1 MLSEVH
7 LETIRVSNIEPI
19 ETVLTCHLL
28 VTIQCPTP
36 TGRNKSLSTLSRTT
50 SLSPCATGKRGAF
63 AFVKVLF
70 SYAKWIYIML
80 KAAKKV
86 RVSWERKTKK
96 ALKLQE
102 FRDF

>member
-1 MLSEVH
+1 MLSEV
-7 LETIRVSNIEPI
+7 IGAIKRG
-19 ETVLTCHLL
+19 LTCHLL
-28 VTIQCPTP
+28 VTIQYPPP
-36 TGRNKSLSTLSRTT
+36 TGRNKSPSTISCTT

-96 ALKLQE
+96 ALKLQG